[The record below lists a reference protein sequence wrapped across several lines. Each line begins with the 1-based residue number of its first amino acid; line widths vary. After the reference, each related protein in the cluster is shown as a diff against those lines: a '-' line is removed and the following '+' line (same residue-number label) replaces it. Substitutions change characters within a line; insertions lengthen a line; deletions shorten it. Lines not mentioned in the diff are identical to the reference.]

1 MSEKCEMLNGLECQ
15 SDKIATRKP
24 RGVCKASVPSE
35 AVGWGRL
42 VGWLVVGGFK
52 GAASQAA
59 LGLTPLQL
67 SREQLG
73 GKEIKFAWKSKC
85 FWAWLSASWPSRPG
99 LPSAAMVRSRNGCLI
114 IKGEFLDMQVS
125 VSPPSIRPWYFR
137 ISILSASLRPL
148 KKRRD
153 NIAVADMMAD
163 MTADMEVHIVA
174 DMVADVY
181 SAQKGYPIVQA
192 ALVLEVPQRM

>member
-1 MSEKCEMLNGLECQ
+1 MGWSANLIKMPPGSHEESARHQCRQRPL
-15 SDKIATRKP
+15 
-24 RGVCKASVPSE
+24 
-35 AVGWGRL
+35 VGGGWL
-42 VGWLVVGGFK
+42 DGWLVGGGFK

-73 GKEIKFAWKSKC
+73 GKEIKFGWKSKC

-137 ISILSASLRPL
+137 ISILSASLRPQEATWPCTWWPT
-148 KKRRD
+148 KKTKLMCAR
-153 NIAVADMMAD
+153 
-163 MTADMEVHIVA
+163 
-174 DMVADVY
+174 
-181 SAQKGYPIVQA
+181 K
-192 ALVLEVPQRM
+192 